1 MTAGDVVLLN
11 FPFSDLSAAK
21 VRPAV
26 VLTVVD
32 REDFIAVQITS
43 KRRSDRNAIE
53 LSDKS
58 FAEGGLHMTS
68 FARGGKVMTVHRKVV
83 IKRVGRLRDDVRNEI
98 RDAVV
103 RVIRGG

>member
-1 MTAGDVVLLN
+1 MRKAVTAKLASREMTAGDVVLLN

-26 VLTVVD
+26 VLAVVD

-43 KRRSDRNAIE
+43 KRKSDRNAIE

-58 FAEGGLHMTS
+58 FAEYQKRTERVIPVIVLE
-68 FARGGKVMTVHRKVV
+68 RKV
-83 IKRVGRLRDDVRNEI
+83 E
-98 RDAVV
+98 
-103 RVIRGG
+103 